1 MLARREAF
9 WIYRK
14 IHLCFVFIKTIF
26 PVRNELERPVLDVK
40 KFMEKVCPH
49 NVNKRM
55 HLALLKFAKFGIR
68 LIHRVVS

>member
-14 IHLCFVFIKTIF
+14 IHLCFVFFQTIF
-26 PVRNELERPVLDVK
+26 SELERPVLDVK

-49 NVNKRM
+49 NVKEGCIW
-55 HLALLKFAKFGIR
+55 LC
-68 LIHRVVS
+68 